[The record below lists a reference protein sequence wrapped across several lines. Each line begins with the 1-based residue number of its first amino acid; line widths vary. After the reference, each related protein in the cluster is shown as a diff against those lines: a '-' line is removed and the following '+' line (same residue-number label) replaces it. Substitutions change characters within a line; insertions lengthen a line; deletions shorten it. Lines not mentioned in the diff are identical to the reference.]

1 MNLENYNLNHIAIIM
16 DGNGRWAEQ
25 QGLDRT
31 AGHAAGEHSLSKVI
45 DWALDN
51 NLKWLTV
58 YAFSTEN
65 WSRSNHEVDYL
76 MFFNR
81 DLLTR
86 RREEFNKKGVRFFF
100 IGDLKDQMIPDENK
114 KLMKDT
120 ESLTREN
127 EKLNLVFAFNYGSE
141 KEIHNAAFN
150 IAWKRIL
157 YNPFKLSAW
166 FLTRKYFEQHFN
178 DYLYLPK
185 MPNPDL
191 LIRTAGEKRLSNF
204 LLLQLSYTELM
215 FVETLWPDF
224 NEDNMEEAVNEFSN
238 RNRKY
243 GGV

>member
-1 MNLENYNLNHIAIIM
+1 MNLENYNLKHIAIIM

-31 AGHAAGEHSLSKVI
+31 AGHAAGEYSLSKVI
-45 DWALDN
+45 DWSIQN

-65 WSRSNHEVDYL
+65 WSRSSEEVDYL

-100 IGDLKDQMIPDENK
+100 IGDLKDKMIPDENK
-114 KLMKDT
+114 KLMEDT
-120 ESLTREN
+120 KSLTREN
-127 EKLNLVFAFNYGSE
+127 EKLNLVFAFNYGSQ
-141 KEIHNAAFN
+141 KEIHNAA
-150 IAWKRIL
+150 
-157 YNPFKLSAW
+157 YNLARKHFTWL
-166 FLTRKYFEQHFN
+166 LTRKHVEEHFN
-178 DYLYLPK
+178 DYLYLPQ

-215 FVETLWPDF
+215 FIETLWPDF
-224 NEDNMEEAVNEFSN
+224 NEDNMIEAVKEYKN
-238 RNRKY
+238 RTRKY
-243 GGV
+243 GGI